1 MNSQALKK
9 RTTRAILDQ
18 KSVCFE
24 KSSSV
29 PRERASACVQNQGP
43 PWFFFSCRDGSPAVA
58 WCDHAWKVAD
68 RSRSSGKGGARNR
81 QQARLVFFLL
91 VVYPCPCDSLK
102 PSFNLR
108 KHVAWMWQYCPRALR
123 FTPLVKAVSPW
134 TVPDLQLLSCAEK
147 KKVTLLTF
155 AANWTIRAWA
165 EISSRSKVAL
175 FDKTVDY
182 YILD

>member
-9 RTTRAILDQ
+9 RTTRAILDE

-24 KSSSV
+24 KSSPV

-108 KHVAWMWQYCPRALR
+108 KHVAWMWQYCPRASFHALSQSS
-123 FTPLVKAVSPW
+123 V
-134 TVPDLQLLSCAEK
+134 TVNSSGPRATILCWK

-182 YILD
+182 HILD